1 MCGVLSENGNTYT
14 FTYDP
19 GYRGKSLSLSMP
31 VTQKIHVHEGL
42 HPFFKGLA
50 PEGWLRRR
58 YSEIQHID
66 ERDLFGFLIRNNKD
80 LLGVRILIYVN
91 TDSGQYEHPAFP
103 ALGSV
108 LF

>member
-1 MCGVLSENGNTYT
+1 MARQVNVFFYGKMCGVLSENGHIYT
-14 FTYDP
+14 FTYDND
-19 GYRGKSLSLSMP
+19 YRGKSLSLSMP

-58 YSEIQHID
+58 YSEIQRID

-80 LLGVRILIYVN
+80 LLGAVTFEEIA
-91 TDSGQYEHPAFP
+91 S
-103 ALGSV
+103 
-108 LF
+108 